1 MAWGWQCLDP
11 WWLMIIYYDVTQW
24 LGGHCILRTVKYISD
39 ISGGALFFFEWQHF
53 FTWSCTVD
61 DVQAFFLDVPGVQ
74 FGCRCDLWRIQTAA
88 WTKAPLVVVWI
99 RWLRPGSL
107 LDSNPLPW
115 KNTMLEHASAAR
127 TSKKQEYNIIL
138 DVYTRSIQEQNRK
151 MARSRI

>member
-1 MAWGWQCLDP
+1 MPRPLVVD
-11 WWLMIIYYDVTQW
+11 D
-24 LGGHCILRTVKYISD
+24 HILWCYSVARGSLYFTNCEVYLRYLRWSV
-39 ISGGALFFFEWQHF
+39 AFFEWQHF

-138 DVYTRSIQEQNRK
+138 DVYTRSIQETNRK